1 LNGEP
6 VSRPTQTVP
15 DGTGLFCKRIP
26 GSKLP
31 GYFHLVPPGRNPG
44 QMIKRNVFED
54 EDDDEDERT
63 RPSEQN
69 GKPESHSPG
78 ASET

>member
-1 LNGEP
+1 MP
-6 VSRPTQTVP
+6 Y
-15 DGTGLFCKRIP
+15 GTGIFCKRIP

-54 EDDDEDERT
+54 EDDDEDEHDDDEYEDERT

-69 GKPESHSPG
+69 CKPESHSPG